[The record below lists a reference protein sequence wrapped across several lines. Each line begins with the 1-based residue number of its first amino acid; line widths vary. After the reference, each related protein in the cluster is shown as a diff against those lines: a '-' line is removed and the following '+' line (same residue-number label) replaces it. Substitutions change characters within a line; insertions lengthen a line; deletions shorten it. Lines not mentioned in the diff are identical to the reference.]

1 MWEHRPEQQLIAWN
15 LLREQCKH
23 EENLDIAISAVHTWW
38 QECPTKLRYLHWT
51 LPQEWPNPWDL
62 IADDIYCELAK
73 CLGISYT
80 ILMLDNKY
88 INDLCIQ
95 ETTDGSYIVSVN
107 QGKYILNWDV
117 SRVLNISS
125 IEQMNIHNSMDSA
138 MFAHNIR

>member
-23 EENLDIAISAVHTWW
+23 EENLDIAILL
-38 QECPTKLRYLHWT
+38 CT
-51 LPQEWPNPWDL
+51 LGGRNAQLNYDTYIGHCHKNGQNPWDL

-80 ILMLDNKY
+80 ILMLGNKD